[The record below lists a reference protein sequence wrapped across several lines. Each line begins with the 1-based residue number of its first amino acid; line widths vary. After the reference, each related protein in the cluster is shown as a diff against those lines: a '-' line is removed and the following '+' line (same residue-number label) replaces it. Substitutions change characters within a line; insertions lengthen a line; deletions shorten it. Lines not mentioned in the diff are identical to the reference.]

1 MRKKELGSDPLDVD
15 ADSFLERFE
24 GRKGGVRAA
33 LMNQQV
39 LAGIGNTYSNEILV
53 EAQLHPRA
61 SVAHPD
67 APILGKLYTEV
78 RQVLKVTIEWEANPH
93 KLPDSFL
100 LSHRREGERCPRG
113 NGKIRK
119 SKAAGRTYYYCLPT
133 EGEVTRK
140 WPEKRN
146 GRSSRNALSRSSARS
161 RSSGKVL
168 STPSSP

>member
-1 MRKKELGSDPLDVD
+1 MAPNPLDVD

-39 LAGIGNTYSNEILV
+39 LAGIGNTYSEEILLR
-53 EAQLHPRA
+53 AQLHPKT

-67 APILGKLYTEV
+67 APILGKLHREV
-78 RQVLKVTIEWEANPH
+78 RRLLKVMIEGEANPH
-93 KLPDSFL
+93 KLPGSFL

-119 SKAAGRTYYYCLPT
+119 IEAAGRTAYYCPACQP
-133 EGEVTRK
+133 K
-140 WPEKRN
+140 
-146 GRSSRNALSRSSARS
+146 AR
-161 RSSGKVL
+161 
-168 STPSSP
+168 